1 MTISQSCIELN
12 ENKQPGIN
20 NLALSS
26 VLLMLQ
32 DFNNLALALLP
43 QHLVRH
49 CNFFSPAAKAL
60 GRAAEYTR
68 ITRQSQTHL
77 LSSPPKT
84 EEFRAPPGVVKTPG
98 VRPPVKEGK
107 VREGVGTDGVWK
119 CGLEG

>member
-1 MTISQSCIELN
+1 MELK

-20 NLALSS
+20 NLALSRI
-26 VLLMLQ
+26 LLMLQ
-32 DFNNLALALLP
+32 HFNNLALALLP

-49 CNFFSPAAKAL
+49 GNFFSPAAKGL
-60 GRAAEYTR
+60 ERAAEYTR
-68 ITRQSQTHL
+68 VTRQSPGHL

-84 EEFRAPPGVVKTPG
+84 EEFKAPPGVVKTPG